1 MGKELLPLKN
11 DFGWKSNFFK
21 KVLDNYIAKADA
33 RRSRKSVWILG
44 LKRQDRVLL
53 MRLLN

>member
-1 MGKELLPLKN
+1 MGKELLPSKN

-21 KVLDNYIAKADA
+21 KVLDNYIAKAGA

>member
-1 MGKELLPLKN
+1 MEKELLPSKN
-11 DFGWKSNFFK
+11 DFGRKSNFFK

>member
-1 MGKELLPLKN
+1 MGKELLPSKT

-33 RRSRKSVWILG
+33 RRIRKSVWILG

>member
-1 MGKELLPLKN
+1 MGKELLPSKN
-11 DFGWKSNFFK
+11 NFGWKSNLSK